1 MGWKRWTLGGLVLV
15 VATTVGLWQLARSR
29 TLQVFGDFVP
39 RVETDQPLVALT
51 FDDGPT
57 PRALTEVLPM
67 LRELDVPATFFV
79 TGAELERHAG
89 LGAALVA
96 AGHELGNHS
105 YSHRRMLLR
114 SPAFIAE
121 EVERTDALIRAAGQ
135 TGPVHFRPPYGLRLF
150 GLPHYLARTGRTTVL
165 WDLEPDSDPAIADD
179 ADAMAAQVIERARP
193 GSIIL
198 LHVMYAPR
206 AASRAA
212 VPAIVT
218 GLRARGFRF
227 VTVSQLMQAARAP
240 AEARS

>member
-1 MGWKRWTLGGLVLV
+1 MVWKRWALGGFLLV
-15 VATTVGLWQLARSR
+15 VATTAGLWQLARSR
-29 TLQVFGDFVP
+29 TMQVFGDFVH
-39 RVETDQPLVALT
+39 RVEVEEPLVALT
-51 FDDGPT
+51 FDDGPS
-57 PRALTEVLPM
+57 PRVLTEVLPI

-79 TGAELERHAG
+79 TGAELERRPG

-114 SPAFIAE
+114 SPAFIAD
-121 EVERTDALIRAAGQ
+121 EVERTDALIRAAGH

-165 WDLEPDSDPAIADD
+165 WDLEPDSDPALADD
-179 ADAMAAQVIERARP
+179 ADAMVAHVLERARP

-198 LHVMYAPR
+198 LHPMYERR

-212 VPAIVT
+212 VPGIVA

-227 VTVSQLMQAARAP
+227 VTVSALMEAARAP
-240 AEARS
+240 AKAPS